1 MKVLATTGTDDIA
14 LVHIAD
20 FGGGK
25 LAEFVESLQPPLPR
39 KKKWVMIVSTL
50 FGCPVGCL
58 MCDAGNAYEGKLS
71 REDIFAQIDFLVEK
85 RFPEGLIDVEKFK
98 IQFARMGEPSINTSV
113 LAVLEELRSRY
124 RAPGLMASL
133 STVAPAR
140 AEHFFERLLEIKKSH
155 YAGGAFQFQF
165 SVHTTDD
172 ALRDRIVPIK
182 KWSFAGMAAY
192 GERFFARGDRKITL
206 NFALARQTPV
216 APEILVR
223 YFDPDKFLLK
233 ITPLNP
239 TYKAGDNGLTSYLDP
254 YGQGE
259 SDPLVER
266 LRRAGY
272 DVIVSIGEVEENQI
286 GSNCGQYVLRHIE
299 NQRQIRDG
307 YSYKLQQHGQAFDR
321 REIISGAANS

>member
-1 MKVLATTGTDDIA
+1 MNVLASTGTDDIA
-14 LVHIAD
+14 LVYIAD

-39 KKKWVMIVSTL
+39 EKKWVLIVSTL

-58 MCDAGNAYEGKLS
+58 MCDAGRAYEGKLS

-85 RFPEGLIDVEKFK
+85 RFPEGVIDSEKFK
-98 IQFARMGEPSINTSV
+98 IQFSRMGEPAFNGSV
-113 LAVLEELRSRY
+113 LAVLEALPSRY

-133 STVAPAR
+133 STIAPAHM
-140 AEHFFERLLEIKKSH
+140 EHFFERLLEIKKSN

-182 KWSFAGMAAY
+182 KWSFPEMAAY
-192 GERFFARGDRKITL
+192 GERFFESGDRKITL

-223 YFDPDKFLLK
+223 YFDPDKFLIK

-254 YGQGE
+254 YGQAE
-259 SDPLVER
+259 SDPLVES

-286 GSNCGQYVLRHIE
+286 GSNCGQYVLEHLNSRKPIPG
-299 NQRQIRDG
+299 G
-307 YSYKLQQHGQAFDR
+307 YSYQVRQHGQIFDR
-321 REIISGAANS
+321 IEIISESAIS